1 MLGLECIKCGKT
13 LPDRCF
19 SYLDIYLVYKEQL
32 SLPGRP
38 GFICNDCL
46 HKVPVEELSN
56 YFNQLDID
64 FFHIH
69 RYEYCKRKYNLA

>member
-32 SLPGRP
+32 SLPSRP

-46 HKVPVEELSN
+46 VKMDIGESSN
-56 YFNQLDID
+56 YFAQLDMD
-64 FFHIH
+64 FARIH
-69 RYEYCKRKYNLA
+69 DYESHKQRYGLD